1 MSKKDNFRKA
11 ANDLFGIGGTGPDDA
26 EQKEAVAEE
35 AAEASAVIQED
46 LTAVWQAGPEPVAP
60 VKAAPVI
67 PEPPAAPKYQTT
79 ILAEGS
85 TFEGTLQT
93 KGDVDLACEFRGD
106 ILSEGKVTM
115 RTSLVGNVVGN
126 CVELVDC
133 RVQGDIQAVT
143 LVKISTRSVV
153 TGDIKTQDLLCSG
166 EIAGN
171 IEAKGHVT
179 LSSGDKLKGDLT
191 AATLSIERGA
201 VIEGNLKVSQSK
213 K

>member
-1 MSKKDNFRKA
+1 MNKKDNFRKA
-11 ANDLFGIGGTGPDDA
+11 AYDMFGVGGKVQDDTEEQATASVEGAFTEALVSEISEPLA
-26 EQKEAVAEE
+26 EMSQEAPTVFQSFE
-35 AAEASAVIQED
+35 
-46 LTAVWQAGPEPVAP
+46 
-60 VKAAPVI
+60 
-67 PEPPAAPKYQTT
+67 PAAPQRQTT

-133 RVQGDIQAVT
+133 KVQGDIQAVT

-171 IEAKGHVT
+171 IEARGHVI
-179 LSSGDKLKGDLT
+179 LSSSARLKGDLT
-191 AATLSIERGA
+191 AATLTIEQGA
-201 VIEGNLKVSQSK
+201 VIEGNLKVLPPQK
-213 K
+213 